1 MSREPYATGPNG
13 EKYYS
18 RKEFEKARIRH
29 SNNAQHRRRR
39 ILG

>member
-1 MSREPYATGPNG
+1 MAEPYATGG
-13 EKYYS
+13 DGTKYWH
-18 RKEFEKARIRH
+18 KADYTRARERL

>member
-1 MSREPYATGPNG
+1 MSEPYATGSDG
-13 EKYYS
+13 TKYW
-18 RKEFEKARIRH
+18 RKADYTKARIRL